1 MKDLFTYDNGKPL
14 VSPWRRMI
22 AGKIME
28 VERALDGFCC
38 RGEHRRTLEDAI
50 SAMNQHLKSPTLK
63 HAKYRLGLPDPWVAE
78 VNERVQAI
86 QATINLLTASG
97 QL

>member
-14 VSPWRRMI
+14 ASPWRRII
-22 AGKIME
+22 AGKIRE

-38 RGEHRRTLEDAI
+38 RGEHRRTLEDALN
-50 SAMNQHLKSPTLK
+50 AMNQHLKTPTLK
-63 HAKYRLGLPDPWVAE
+63 HAKYHLGIPDPWVAE
-78 VNERVQAI
+78 VNERVQSI
-86 QATINLLTASG
+86 QAKINLLTASG

>member
-14 VSPWRRMI
+14 KSPWRRNI
-22 AGKIME
+22 AQNITAAE
-28 VERALDGFCC
+28 FALNGFCFH
-38 RGEHRRTLEDAI
+38 EVHRRHLEDALHD
-50 SAMNQHLKSPTLK
+50 MNKALREPTLRN
-63 HAKYRLGLPDPWVAE
+63 AKYRLGLPDPWVAE

-86 QATINLLTASG
+86 QAKVNLLVASG

>member
-14 VSPWRRMI
+14 VSPWRRKI
-22 AGKIME
+22 AQDIHAAE
-28 VERALDGFCC
+28 FALNGFCLH
-38 RGEHRRTLEDAI
+38 EVHRRHLEDALEL
-50 SAMNQHLKSPTLK
+50 MNQSLRSPTIRW
-63 HAKYRLGLPDPWVAE
+63 AQYRLGLPDPWVAE